1 MIGVLI
7 IPTGLGATI
16 GGNAGDGNPV
26 AKLIA
31 QCCDTLITHPNVV
44 NASDINEMTEN
55 TLYVEGSMLDR
66 FLIGEISLR
75 PVKKYNKILVVANPP
90 LSEETVNAVSAA
102 RATIGIHAE
111 LLELSYP
118 LNMVASIADGIASGL
133 IYGLDT
139 LLTDIESRDFDA
151 LAIHTP
157 IEVRRDVALDYFR
170 SGGVNPWGGVEAK
183 LSKLVSKAI
192 NKPVAHAPLESID
205 PDDKE
210 LFLIFKERVQP
221 RIAAEAISNCYLHS
235 VLKGLHRAPQVGP
248 FTFSGKGLN
257 CQDVDF
263 LLSPYGCWGEP
274 HEACWKRSIPIIS
287 VRENVVCNPHGACV
301 KYDADHIF
309 VENYLEAA
317 GLIVSM
323 RAGVHPESVRAEF
336 TDTSVSA
343 DQDYCPTVCEVQN

>member
-66 FLIGEISLR
+66 LLRGEISLR
-75 PVKKYNKILVVANPP
+75 PVKRYNKILVVANPP
-90 LSEETVNAVSAA
+90 LYEETINAVSAA
-102 RATIGIHAE
+102 RATIGVHAE
-111 LLELSYP
+111 ILELSVP
-118 LNMVASIADGIASGL
+118 LRMVATIRDGVATGGIHKV
-133 IYGLDT
+133 DN
-139 LLTDIESRDFDA
+139 LLSDISARHFDA

-157 IEVRRDVALDYFR
+157 VEVHRDVALDYYR
-170 SGGVNPWGGVEAK
+170 NGGVNPWGGVEAK
-183 LSKLVSKAI
+183 LSKLVSNAI
-192 NKPVAHAPLESID
+192 HKPVAHAPLDTID

-210 LFLIFKERVQP
+210 LFLVFKERVQP

-235 VLKGLHRAPQVGP
+235 VLKGLHRAPQIG
-248 FTFSGKGLN
+248 TEKDLTSE
-257 CQDVDF
+257 DVDF
-263 LLSPYGCWGEP
+263 LLSPFGCWGEP
-274 HEACWKRSIPIIS
+274 HEACWKKGIPVIS
-287 VRENVVCNPHGACV
+287 VQENTVHNPLAGSDIIV
-301 KYDADHIF
+301 K
-309 VENYLEAA
+309 NYLEAA
-317 GLIVSM
+317 GLIMSM

-336 TDTSVSA
+336 RDTSVFYKCRE
-343 DQDYCPTVCEVQN
+343 QELEVA

>member
-44 NASDINEMTEN
+44 NASDINEMTGN

-66 FLIGEISLR
+66 FLRGEISLR
-75 PVKKYNKILVVANPP
+75 PVKRYNRILVVANPP

-111 LLELSYP
+111 VLELSVP
-118 LNMVASIADGIASGL
+118 LQMIARTSDGVATGEISNLSNL
-133 IYGLDT
+133 LLD
-139 LLTDIESRDFDA
+139 ISSHKFDA

-157 IEVRRDVALDYFR
+157 VEVERDVALNYYR
-170 SGGVNPWGGVEAK
+170 NGGVNPWGGVEAK
-183 LSKLVSKAI
+183 LSKLVSNAI
-192 NKPVAHAPLESID
+192 NKPVAHAPLDNID

-210 LFLIFKERVQP
+210 LFLIFQERVQP

-235 VLKGLHRAPQVGP
+235 VLKGLHRAPQIG
-248 FTFSGKGLN
+248 TGKDLA
-257 CQDVDF
+257 CEDVDF
-263 LLSPYGCWGEP
+263 LLSPYGCWGKP
-274 HEACWKRSIPIIS
+274 HQ
-287 VRENVVCNPHGACV
+287 ACV
-301 KYDADHIF
+301 ERGI
-309 VENYLEAA
+309 
-317 GLIVSM
+317 
-323 RAGVHPESVRAEF
+323 P
-336 TDTSVSA
+336 
-343 DQDYCPTVCEVQN
+343 